1 MPPRGTVFVPSFA
14 HGTWATGVNDRF
26 AYGDRD
32 TMFAAYTSQ
41 LDVAESSGGGGNAA
55 AAAADGSVVVN
66 FNNGAGSRAVPRP
79 PLQLFD
85 GEQSL
90 CSHLRARGVVVAS
103 SNFCL
108 VRHPRGFTRTLA
120 LPLPL
125 PLTLALTLPL
135 PLPSP

>member
-41 LDVAESSGGGGNAA
+41 LDVAESSGGGGNAAA

-108 VRHPRGFTRTLA
+108 VRHPRGFT
-120 LPLPL
+120 PE
-125 PLTLALTLPL
+125 
-135 PLPSP
+135 PSPSPYPYP

>member
-41 LDVAESSGGGGNAA
+41 LDVAESGGGGNAA

-108 VRHPRGFTRTLA
+108 VRHPRGFT
-120 LPLPL
+120 PE
-125 PLTLALTLPL
+125 
-135 PLPSP
+135 PSPSPYPYP

>member
-66 FNNGAGSRAVPRP
+66 FNNGAGSRVVPRP

-108 VRHPRGFTRTLA
+108 VRHPRGFT
-120 LPLPL
+120 PE
-125 PLTLALTLPL
+125 
-135 PLPSP
+135 PSPSPYP

>member
-41 LDVAESSGGGGNAA
+41 LDVAESGGGGNAAAAA

-108 VRHPRGFTRTLA
+108 VRHPRGFT
-120 LPLPL
+120 PE
-125 PLTLALTLPL
+125 
-135 PLPSP
+135 PSPSPYPYP